1 MSSDY
6 YYQQAEA
13 RDFDTGLMFQHDP
26 RAAAANR
33 EAELE
38 WLIEQDYQQMLAEEA
53 MAERERFNEQLDDL
67 ETQGIFVRLL
77 LHSEYNDDL
86 WFDENW
92 HGPVR
97 DSPPCVRDEEIPF

>member
-6 YYQQAEA
+6 YCQQAEA
-13 RDFDTGLMFQHDP
+13 RDYDTGLMFQQDP

-33 EAELE
+33 EADLE
-38 WLIEQDYQQMLAEEA
+38 WLRERDYQQMLAEEA
-53 MAERERFNEQLDDL
+53 LEEIYRRNEQFDEL

-77 LHSEYNDDL
+77 LNPKYDDDL
-86 WFDENW
+86 WFDDNW

-97 DSPPCVRDEEIPF
+97 DSPPYVRDDEIPF